1 MDDYVM
7 LEAMTDA
14 KDIQVQ
20 AHAYY
25 LAEHSEPEQGR
36 YGFGYTIT
44 ITNQG
49 SVPVQL
55 LDRHWL
61 ITDGLGRKQ
70 EVKGVGVIGQQ
81 PVIQPG
87 QSYEYSSFCPLT
99 TPYGYM
105 EGSYGMTDEQGN
117 QFRAEIPLFTL
128 GTPTSRTLN

>member
-1 MDDYVM
+1 
-7 LEAMTDA
+7 MTDP
-14 KDIQVQ
+14 KDILVE
-20 AHAYY
+20 ARSYY
-25 LAEHSEPEQGR
+25 LAEHSQPEHGR
-36 YGFGYTIT
+36 FGFGYTIT
-44 ITNQG
+44 ITNKS

-70 EVKGVGVIGQQ
+70 EVKGMGVIGQQ

-87 QSYEYSSFCPLT
+87 ESYEYSSFCPLT

-117 QFRAEIPLFTL
+117 GFRTEIPLFSL
-128 GTPTSRTLN
+128 GEATRTLN

>member
-1 MDDYVM
+1 MADS
-7 LEAMTDA
+7 
-14 KDIQVQ
+14 KNIQVQ
-20 AHAYY
+20 ARSYY
-25 LAEHSEPEQGR
+25 LAEHSEPTQGR
-36 YGFGYTIT
+36 FGFGYTIT

-99 TPYGYM
+99 TAHGYM
-105 EGSYGMTDEQGN
+105 EGSYGMADESGQ

-128 GTPTSRTLN
+128 GSPERSLN

>member
-1 MDDYVM
+1 M
-7 LEAMTDA
+7 LGIMTDP
-14 KDIQVQ
+14 KVLVK

-25 LAEHSEPEQGR
+25 LPEHSQPEQGR
-36 YGFGYTIT
+36 YSFGYTIT

-49 SVPVQL
+49 DESVQL

-87 QSYEYSSFCPLT
+87 ETYEYSSFCPLT

-105 EGSYGMTDEQGN
+105 EGSYGLVSKESKKFRTDV
-117 QFRAEIPLFTL
+117 PMFTL
-128 GTPTSRTLN
+128 GAPVRTLN